1 MPPAAEASA
10 SLLPTRRGGAVVTAV
25 AAACCRVR
33 PLPSLLTLRVRRL
46 KVLLRLRWMLLLQGA
61 RGQGLSGE
69 RSAGERQQHRNTAQQ
84 RHSLE
89 SLIVAA
95 AGPA

>member
-10 SLLPTRRGGAVVTAV
+10 SLLPTRRGGAVAAAV
-25 AAACCRVR
+25 AAACCRAR

-69 RSAGERQQHRNTAQQ
+69 R
-84 RHSLE
+84 
-89 SLIVAA
+89 
-95 AGPA
+95 